1 MWAESK
7 VAGTRFNS
15 SAKHYWWG
23 THRLIDP
30 KTTAACVHASAGK
43 LGITRVARVTGLD
56 FIGIPVVMVVRPASR
71 NLSVMQGKGLTDDAA
86 FASGLVEALESF
98 CSERISGPARLA
110 SVVAAARDPS
120 FLIPELMVSRNP
132 PPDAMIPWTEC
143 VDMFGGRVRWLPSE
157 LVFADF
163 TSPPHAGQGY
173 FVTTTNGLAAG
184 NSREEAL
191 LHALCEVIER
201 DAVALWMAA
210 NREGQANS
218 PLEAGGLTGAGCL
231 HLLALLDATGLRY
244 DIWDITSDIGV
255 PSYMCAIDDL
265 HNGEEFSLGRIVG
278 TGCHPSADVA
288 LCRAITEAAQARL
301 TIIVGAR
308 DDIELDIYRM
318 MSCNSLLA
326 RAFSTSVGRRTAQF
340 EDRSMYTNDVS
351 DDLQVVLDRLDACG
365 IDTVVYSELPCPV
378 EHMSCVRVLA
388 PQLEGVFE
396 KPWYRP
402 GKRARALAA
411 ALR

>member
-1 MWAESK
+1 
-7 VAGTRFNS
+7 
-15 SAKHYWWG
+15 
-23 THRLIDP
+23 
-30 KTTAACVHASAGK
+30 
-43 LGITRVARVTGLD
+43 
-56 FIGIPVVMVVRPASR
+56 
-71 NLSVMQGKGLTDDAA
+71 
-86 FASGLVEALESF
+86 VEALESF

-110 SVVAAARDPS
+110 SAAVAARDPS

-132 PPDAMIPWTEC
+132 TPDAMISWTEC
-143 VDMFGGRVRWLPSE
+143 MDMFGGRVRWLPSE

-163 TSPPHAGQGY
+163 SSPPPAGQGY

-210 NREGQANS
+210 NQEGQANP
-218 PLEAGGLTGAGCL
+218 PLEAGSLTGAGCL
-231 HLLALLDATGLRY
+231 HLLALLDASGLRF

-255 PSYMCAIDDL
+255 PCYMCAIDDL
-265 HNGEEFSLGRIVG
+265 HNGEEFSLGRIAG

-340 EDRSMYTNDVS
+340 EDRSMYTNDITG
-351 DDLQVVLDRLDACG
+351 DLQVVLDRLDACG
-365 IDTVVYSELPCPV
+365 IDSVVYSELPCPV
-378 EHMSCVRVLA
+378 EYMSCVRVLA

-402 GKRARALAA
+402 GKRARVLAA